1 MTDYENLLERHK
13 LALLKSLQ
21 YLKQSYSKIQ
31 SLPTHIKEGDSET
44 LEVWESYVARFA
56 RVSDIFVMKYLKTKI
71 SLENPAFRGS
81 VRDLLNEAEKLN
93 LIESAAQWLDIR
105 DLRNRATHDY
115 EESELEGYLEN
126 IKRLTPI
133 VLSIEK
139 IL

>member
-13 LALLKSLQ
+13 LALLKSLK

-31 SLPTHIKEGDSET
+31 SLPSHIKEGDSET

-56 RVSDIFVMKYLKTKI
+56 RVLEDIK
-71 SLENPAFRGS
+71 
-81 VRDLLNEAEKLN
+81 
-93 LIESAAQWLDIR
+93 Q
-105 DLRNRATHDY
+105 
-115 EESELEGYLEN
+115 
-126 IKRLTPI
+126 LTPI